1 MSNLKVKHY
10 IPVLGVFLLEQT
22 TPREELLIFMY
33 HLVVV
38 IGIAGS
44 LLVYYL

>member
-22 TPREELLIFMY
+22 TPREELVIFIY
-33 HLVVV
+33 HLVIVV
-38 IGIAGS
+38 GTAGS
-44 LLVYYL
+44 LLIHYL